1 MSQSAKLTLP
11 DNQEI
16 DLPVYI
22 GTENEKSVD
31 ISTLRGK
38 TGYITYDPGFA
49 NTCPAK
55 SSITFLNGEAGIL
68 RYRGY
73 SIEDLCE
80 NSDFS
85 SVMYLVIYGELP
97 NEKELAT
104 FNANLASHSQIK
116 PQLLKLYEAMP
127 QDTHP
132 MVLVST
138 MLAGLS
144 AHYPQFTNPHDTEQ
158 VEQAIF
164 IALGQIL
171 PIVASAYCHG
181 EGKEFNYP
189 SDGNLSYGAGLLK
202 MMFGDDYQVSPAV
215 DKILDELLILH
226 ADHEFNCST
235 STARIVGSSQANL
248 FASLSASV
256 NALWGPLHGGAN
268 QKVIEMLE
276 DIAND
281 GGVEAIDKYLA
292 MAKDKTSGFRLMG
305 FGHRVYKN
313 YDPRA
318 KIIKKTCD
326 KVIES
331 LGVEDPLLAV
341 AQKLEAAALKDEYF
355 TARKLY
361 PNVDFYSGIVYR
373 ALNIPTEM
381 YTPLF
386 ALGRLCGWIA
396 HWREQ
401 NLDPHARIGR
411 PRQLYMGSTE
421 RSI

>member
-1 MSQSAKLTLP
+1 MSDVAKLTMPDGKELTLP
-11 DNQEI
+11 A
-16 DLPVYI
+16 YT
-22 GTENEKSVD
+22 GTEQEKCLD
-31 ISTLRGK
+31 ISALRK
-38 TGYITYDPGFA
+38 ETGYVTFDPGFG

-80 NSDFS
+80 KSDFNA
-85 SVMYLVIYGELP
+85 VMYLVIYGELP
-97 NEKELAT
+97 TEEELAT
-104 FNANLASHSQIK
+104 FLENLQKYSEVK
-116 PQLLKLYEAMP
+116 PQLLKLYDALP

-132 MVLVST
+132 MIMVSS

-144 AHYPQFTNPHDTEQ
+144 AHYPQFTNPQNEEE
-158 VEQAIF
+158 VEEAIF
-164 IALGQIL
+164 VALGQIL
-171 PIVASAYCHG
+171 PIVASAYCKNND
-181 EGKEFNYP
+181 KEFKYP
-189 SDGNLSYGAGLLK
+189 SDKNLSYGAGLLK
-202 MMFGDDYQVSPAV
+202 MMFGDDYEVDADV

-235 STARIVGSSQANL
+235 STARLVGSSQANI
-248 FASLSASV
+248 FASLSAAV
-256 NALWGPLHGGAN
+256 QALWGPLHGGAN

-276 DIAND
+276 EIAGE
-281 GGVEAIDKYLA
+281 GGVEAIDKFLG
-292 MAKDKTSGFRLMG
+292 MAKDKSNPFRLMG

-326 KVIES
+326 KVIEK

-341 AQKLEAAALKDEYF
+341 AQKLEAAALQDEYF

-401 NLDPHARIGR
+401 NLDAGARIGR
-411 PRQLYMGSTE
+411 PRQLYVGPTE
-421 RSI
+421 RSL

>member
-1 MSQSAKLTLP
+1 MADVAKLILP
-11 DNQEI
+11 GNQEL

-22 GTENEKSVD
+22 GSENEKSID
-31 ISTLRGK
+31 ISALRK
-38 TGYITYDPGFA
+38 NTGYITFDPGYG

-55 SSITFLNGEAGIL
+55 SSVTFLNGEAGIL

-80 NSDFS
+80 KSDFF
-85 SVMYLVIYGELP
+85 SVMYLVIWGNIPSAEELSTF
-97 NEKELAT
+97 KTGLAK
-104 FNANLASHSQIK
+104 HSRVK
-116 PQLLKLYEAMP
+116 PQLLKMYEAFP

-132 MVLVST
+132 MVLVSN
-138 MLAGLS
+138 MLSGLS
-144 AHYPQFTNPHDTEQ
+144 AHYPEFTNPHSDEE
-158 VEQAIF
+158 VEEAIY

-171 PIVASAYCHG
+171 PIVASAYCKISG
-181 EGKEFNYP
+181 NEFNYP
-189 SDGNLSYGAGLLK
+189 EDGDLSYGASLMK
-202 MMFGDDYQVSPAV
+202 MMFGNDYEV
-215 DKILDELLILH
+215 DKDVDKVLDELLILH

-248 FASLSASV
+248 FASLSAAV

-268 QKVIEMLE
+268 QKVVEMLQAIE
-276 DIAND
+276 KD
-281 GGVEAIDKYLA
+281 GGVDSIDRFLD
-292 MAKDKTSGFRLMG
+292 MAKDKTNDFRLMG

-326 KVIES
+326 KVLEK
-331 LGVEDPLLAV
+331 LNVQDPLLAV
-341 AQKLEAAALKDEYF
+341 AQKLEAAALADEYF
-355 TARKLY
+355 TSRKLY

-381 YTPLF
+381 FTPLF

-401 NLDPHARIGR
+401 NLDSQARIGR
-411 PRQLYMGSTE
+411 PRQLYMGETE

>member
-1 MSQSAKLTLP
+1 MSDVAKLTLP
-11 DNQEI
+11 GNQEI
-16 DLPVYI
+16 ELPVYI
-22 GTENEKSVD
+22 GTENEKSID
-31 ISTLRGK
+31 ISALRK
-38 TGYITYDPGFA
+38 ETGYITFDPGYG

-55 SSITFLNGEAGIL
+55 SSVTFLNGEAGIL

-73 SIEDLCE
+73 SIEDLCD
-80 NSDFS
+80 NSDFFN
-85 SVMYLVIYGELP
+85 VMYLVVYGEMP
-97 NEKELAT
+97 SAEELAT
-104 FNANLASHSQIK
+104 FKEKLAKHSKIN
-116 PQLLKLYEAMP
+116 PQMMKLYDAYP

-132 MVLVST
+132 MVLVSS
-138 MLAGLS
+138 MLGALS
-144 AHYPQFTNPHDTEQ
+144 AHYPQFTNPHSEEE
-158 VEQAIF
+158 VEEAIH

-171 PIVASAYCHG
+171 PIVASAYSKVNG
-181 EGKEFNYP
+181 SEFNYP
-189 SDGNLSYGAGLLK
+189 EDGDLSYGAGLLK
-202 MMFGDDYQVSPAV
+202 MMFGNDYEVDKDV

-235 STARIVGSSQANL
+235 STARLVGSSQANL
-248 FASLSASV
+248 FASLSAAV

-276 DIAND
+276 AIAGD
-281 GGVEAIDKYLA
+281 GGVEAIDKFLA
-292 MAKDKTSGFRLMG
+292 MAKDKSNPFRLMG

-326 KVIES
+326 KVIEK

-341 AQKLEAAALKDEYF
+341 AQKLEAAALEDEYF

-401 NLDPHARIGR
+401 NLDAGARIGR
-411 PRQLYMGSTE
+411 PRQLYTGETE

>member
-1 MSQSAKLTLP
+1 MSDAAKLTMPDGKEVTLP
-11 DNQEI
+11 A
-16 DLPVYI
+16 YT
-22 GTENEKSVD
+22 GTEQEKCLD
-31 ISTLRGK
+31 ISALRK
-38 TGYITYDPGFA
+38 ETGYVTFDPGFG

-80 NSDFS
+80 KSDFNA
-85 SVMYLVIYGELP
+85 VMYLVIYGELP
-97 NEKELAT
+97 TEEELAT
-104 FNANLASHSQIK
+104 FLGNLQKYSEVK
-116 PQLLKLYEAMP
+116 PQLLKLYDALP

-132 MVLVST
+132 MIMVSS

-144 AHYPQFTNPHDTEQ
+144 AHYPQFTNPQSEEE
-158 VEQAIF
+158 VEEAIF
-164 IALGQIL
+164 VALGQIL
-171 PIVASAYCHG
+171 PIVASAYCKNND
-181 EGKEFNYP
+181 KEFNYP
-189 SDGNLSYGAGLLK
+189 SDKNLSYGAGLLK
-202 MMFGDDYQVSPAV
+202 MMFGDDYEVDTDV

-235 STARIVGSSQANL
+235 STARLVGSSQANL
-248 FASLSASV
+248 FASLSAAV
-256 NALWGPLHGGAN
+256 QALWGPLHGGAN

-276 DIAND
+276 EIAGE
-281 GGVEAIDKYLA
+281 GGVEAIDKFLA
-292 MAKDKTSGFRLMG
+292 MAKDKSNPFRLMG

-326 KVIES
+326 KVIEK

-341 AQKLEAAALKDEYF
+341 AQKLEAAALQDEYF

-401 NLDPHARIGR
+401 NLDAGARIGR
-411 PRQLYMGSTE
+411 PRQLYVGATE
-421 RSI
+421 RRL

>member
-16 DLPVYI
+16 ELPVII

-31 ISTLRGK
+31 ISALRK
-38 TGYITYDPGFA
+38 DTGYITYDPGFA

-73 SIEDLCE
+73 SIENLCE
-80 NSDFS
+80 KSDFN

-97 NEKELAT
+97 TEAELAT
-104 FNANLASHSQIK
+104 FIANLEKHSKIN
-116 PQLLKLYEAMP
+116 PQLLKMYDGLP
-127 QDTHP
+127 QDAHP
-132 MVLVST
+132 MILVSS

-144 AHYPQFTNPHDTEQ
+144 AYYPQFTNPKNDAE
-158 VEQAIF
+158 VEEATF
-164 IALGQIL
+164 IALSQIL
-171 PIVASAYCHG
+171 PIVASAYCKNAD
-181 EGKEFNYP
+181 KEFKYP
-189 SDGNLSYGAGLLK
+189 SEKGLSYGAGLMK
-202 MMFGDDYQVSPAV
+202 MMFGDDYKIDADV

-235 STARIVGSSQANL
+235 SASRLVGSSQANL

-256 NALWGPLHGGAN
+256 QALWGPLHGGAN
-268 QKVIEMLE
+268 QKVVEMLE
-276 DIAND
+276 DIAGD

-326 KVIES
+326 KVLAK
-331 LGVEDPLLAV
+331 LGIEDPLLAV
-341 AQKLEAAALKDEYF
+341 AQKLEAAALADEYF
-355 TARKLY
+355 TSRKLY
-361 PNVDFYSGIVYR
+361 PNVDFYSGIIYR
-373 ALNIPTEM
+373 ALGIPTEM
-381 YTPLF
+381 FTPLF

-401 NLDPHARIGR
+401 NTDPVGRIGR
-411 PRQLYMGSTE
+411 PRQLYTGATE

>member
-1 MSQSAKLTLP
+1 MSDVAKLTMPDGKEITLP
-11 DNQEI
+11 A
-16 DLPVYI
+16 YT
-22 GTENEKSVD
+22 GTEQEKCLD
-31 ISTLRGK
+31 ISALRK
-38 TGYITYDPGFA
+38 ETGYVTFDPGFG
-49 NTCPAK
+49 NTCPSK

-80 NSDFS
+80 KSDFT

-97 NEKELAT
+97 SEAELAE
-104 FNANLASHSQIK
+104 FNKNLAEHSKIK
-116 PQLLKLYEAMP
+116 PQLLKLYESLP

-144 AHYPQFTNPHDTEQ
+144 AHYPQFTNPHDTDQ

-171 PIVASAYCHG
+171 PIVSSAYCHG
-181 EGKEFNYP
+181 KGKEFNYP
-189 SDGNLSYGAGLLK
+189 SEPISSYGSGLLK
-202 MMFGDDYQVSPAV
+202 MMFGDDYEV
-215 DKILDELLILH
+215 DTDVEKILDELLILH

-326 KVIES
+326 KVIEK

-341 AQKLEAAALKDEYF
+341 AQKLEAAALSDEYF
-355 TARKLY
+355 TSRKLY

-411 PRQLYMGSTE
+411 PRQLYMGATE
-421 RSI
+421 RSL